1 LKDKSCVKIL
11 YLRNEIV
18 LFERQVFKIGRS
30 NECGHVLEPVM
41 P

>member
-1 LKDKSCVKIL
+1 M

-30 NECGHVLEPVM
+30 NDCGHVLEPVT